1 MSEGT
6 FGRRGLMRAGAAAA
20 AGVAVGSVVGA
31 SPAAAAT
38 TDLRHGT
45 VVFAPGEFSKQVAV
59 PGGLNSNSH
68 AWASVQSPLVSKV
81 GYPTIVVVTKP
92 NASTGIITIETQDSG
107 PNGYR
112 WWGVT
117 IAWFVVG

>member
-1 MSEGT
+1 MTARERLKQIKERFDGHV
-6 FGRRGLMRAGAAAA
+6 RRADLPSDSRLF
-20 AGVAVGSVVGA
+20 VFVEPAVIREA
-31 SPAAAAT
+31 I
-38 TDLRHGT
+38 DC
-45 VVFAPGEFSKQVAV
+45 
-59 PGGLNSNSH
+59 
-68 AWASVQSPLVSKV
+68 
-81 GYPTIVVVTKP
+81 GYPTTVVVTKP